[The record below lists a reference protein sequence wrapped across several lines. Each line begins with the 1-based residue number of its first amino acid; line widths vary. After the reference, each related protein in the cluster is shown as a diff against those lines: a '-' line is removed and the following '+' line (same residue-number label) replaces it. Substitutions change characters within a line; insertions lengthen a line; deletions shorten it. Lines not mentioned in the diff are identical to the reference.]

1 MIPGNNWTGH
11 ICVLPFVI
19 RDSYTLSDWNSFWNQ
34 LKNKKLQANNYYN
47 CKNQIFHFIVG
58 MFFFFALKDFP
69 GYLIP
74 VQQMQE
80 IAFREFNFRN
90 FLGEHAPWNC
100 PSPCTCTCST
110 NSTSL
115 LAEPLLSN
123 AMENPA
129 LV

>member
-47 CKNQIFHFIVG
+47 CKNQIFYFIVS

-69 GYLIP
+69 GYPIP
-74 VQQMQE
+74 VQRMQE
-80 IAFREFNFRN
+80 IAF
-90 FLGEHAPWNC
+90 
-100 PSPCTCTCST
+100 
-110 NSTSL
+110 
-115 LAEPLLSN
+115 
-123 AMENPA
+123 
-129 LV
+129 

>member
-47 CKNQIFHFIVG
+47 CKNQIFHFIVS

-69 GYLIP
+69 GYPIP
-74 VQQMQE
+74 VQRMQE
-80 IAFREFNFRN
+80 IAF
-90 FLGEHAPWNC
+90 
-100 PSPCTCTCST
+100 
-110 NSTSL
+110 
-115 LAEPLLSN
+115 
-123 AMENPA
+123 
-129 LV
+129 